1 MNLTISGHHLEVTP
15 AIRSHVEN
23 KLNRMKR
30 NFENVI
36 DISVLLAVDNNSDK
50 DKRQR
55 AEIKMNISG
64 KTIHAESAA
73 QDLYAAIDIL
83 MDKLDRQLVKYKTK
97 SKEHGR
103 ESVKNMTDET
113 PS

>member
-30 NFENVI
+30 NLENVI
-36 DISVLLAVDNNSDK
+36 DISVVLSVDNNSDK

-55 AEIKMNISG
+55 AEINVNLSG
-64 KTIHAESAA
+64 KTIRAESVA
-73 QDLYAAIDIL
+73 QDMYAAIDIL
-83 MDKLDRQLVKYKTK
+83 MDKLDRQIVKHKGK
-97 SKEHGR
+97 SKEHTR
-103 ESVKNMTDET
+103 DSVKNMPNDE
-113 PS
+113 